1 MSPLTTKG
9 RKVKKAMT
17 KQYGKKKAA
26 QVFHASRNKG
36 QSRAWTRPGDVL
48 LDDKRMDKTGFFTLH
63 PCRVVA

>member
-26 QVFHASRNKG
+26 LVFHASRNKG
-36 QSRAWTRPGDVL
+36 TIKGV
-48 LDDKRMDKTGFFTLH
+48 DKARRRTA
-63 PCRVVA
+63 R